1 MVSKVNSL
9 VHPARRWTRHTARR
23 AWLTLLRDAKLA
35 RATAAANLPTATAI
49 AALAGPMHGAK
60 IARSVTPPVKGPLS
74 AIALFPC
81 MVHSIWGDPS
91 LRAYALRVHGTRL
104 GVLVVATV
112 LYALFLFRGAAA
124 VASPPLPP
132 QASTGASERVRSIS
146 IGPLH
151 IPLPD
156 EANVVVTHSGDA
168 GAEASK
174 TGDVLV
180 HPTKHGA
187 REERVRA
194 TRLAGWLERIS
205 ERFPWLS
212 LVSRVYG
219 FAILAEWLLIAVTRQ
234 YDDELSRRTS
244 ERLGVL
250 PDDEPKTPK
259 VSVDPKWAFRK
270 LRDRVRGA
278 LLFASA
284 FPVYVFIEALPV
296 GRLVG
301 PIAVVVWGAYWGA
314 VFTAAKSAHAW
325 RDADAVP
332 APPLPFFLRPFEGWM
347 VSHPRLMAYPRVWS
361 WLVKSVR
368 SPANHAE
375 RSLPAFFGLLFVR
388 AFTHVPVVYLM
399 LRPLVAVAAGRV
411 IAGRDPRARLTAA
424 VAPMRSP
431 EATRLLPAEA

>member
-1 MVSKVNSL
+1 M
-9 VHPARRWTRHTARR
+9 RR
-23 AWLTLLRDAKLA
+23 AWLALVRDVKQA
-35 RATAAANLPTATAI
+35 RATAAAKKAGSTAP
-49 AALAGPMHGAK
+49 LHGAK
-60 IARSVTPPVKGPLS
+60 IARSATPPVKGPLS

-104 GVLVVATV
+104 GILVVATV
-112 LYALFLFRGAAA
+112 LYAVFLGRGASA
-124 VASPPLPP
+124 VVSPPSPP
-132 QASTGASERVRSIS
+132 EVSTGTTERVRAIS

-151 IPLPD
+151 VPLPD

-174 TGDVLV
+174 TGDVFV
-180 HPTKHGA
+180 HATKHGA

-194 TRLAGWLERIS
+194 TRLGGWLERIS
-205 ERFPWLS
+205 ARFPWLS

-234 YDDELSRRTS
+234 YDDELARRTS

-284 FPVYVFIEALPV
+284 FPIYVFIEALPV

-301 PIAVVVWGAYWGA
+301 PIAVVVWGAYWGT

-332 APPLPFFLRPFEGWM
+332 PPPLPFFLRPFEGLM
-347 VSHPRLMAYPRVWS
+347 VSHPRLMAYPRAWS

-368 SPANHAE
+368 SPATQAE
-375 RSLPAFFGLLFVR
+375 RSLPAFAGLLFVR

-411 IAGRDPRARLTAA
+411 IAGRDPRARLMAA
-424 VAPMRSP
+424 SAPMRDP
-431 EATRLLPAEA
+431 ETTRLLPAEA

>member
-1 MVSKVNSL
+1 V
-9 VHPARRWTRHTARR
+9 
-23 AWLTLLRDAKLA
+23 
-35 RATAAANLPTATAI
+35 
-49 AALAGPMHGAK
+49 HGA
-60 IARSVTPPVKGPLS
+60 LD
-74 AIALFPC
+74 L
-81 MVHSIWGDPS
+81 GDPS

-112 LYALFLFRGAAA
+112 LYALFLFRGVSA
-124 VASPPLPP
+124 VASPPPP
-132 QASTGASERVRSIS
+132 HASTGTSERVREIS

-151 IPLPD
+151 VPLPD
-156 EANVVVTHSGDA
+156 EANVVVTRSGDA

-174 TGDVLV
+174 VGDVAV
-180 HPTKHGA
+180 HATKHGA
-187 REERVRA
+187 REERARA
-194 TRLAGWLERIS
+194 TRLGGWLERIS
-205 ERFPWLS
+205 ARFPWLS

-219 FAILAEWLLIAVTRQ
+219 FAILAEWMLIAVTRQ
-234 YDDELSRRTS
+234 YDDELARRTS

-259 VSVDPKWAFRK
+259 VSVDPKWALRK

-284 FPVYVFIEALPV
+284 FPLYVFIEALPV

-332 APPLPFFLRPFEGWM
+332 PPPLPFFLRPFEGLM
-347 VSHPRLMAYPRVWS
+347 VSHPRLMAYPRAWS

-368 SPANHAE
+368 SPATQAE
-375 RSLPAFFGLLFVR
+375 RSLPAFAGLLFVR

-424 VAPMRSP
+424 SAPMRDP